1 MKYIA
6 ETLAVEDSTPFH
18 DVSLV
23 RIFSFAEE
31 ISEGTSNCFLVTR
44 CEVSTW
50 RYLFILKPIR
60 NRVQRKSIRWFVTNA
75 FKIFVVLHTTK
86 SAHAPWH
93 GECWPLSDRLS
104 FVMISCTKIVMYF
117 RCYWRHFRHQN
128 HPFRLALFLFA
139 TLRINIG
146 ETVAADVFRCGVHFI
161 SFRSVKELEMNL
173 KFGSQSFIVRVPYL
187 KSPEKPFVELRPAYS
202 VKLVF

>member
-1 MKYIA
+1 M
-6 ETLAVEDSTPFH
+6 
-18 DVSLV
+18 
-23 RIFSFAEE
+23 FSFAEE

-93 GECWPLSDRLS
+93 GECNHFLTGSHSLWYCAPRSWCTSGATDVI
-104 FVMISCTKIVMYF
+104 FVIRIIS
-117 RCYWRHFRHQN
+117 
-128 HPFRLALFLFA
+128 FRLVLVLFA
-139 TLRINIG
+139 TLRITNIR
-146 ETVAADVFRCGVHFI
+146 ETVTANVFRRDVHVI
-161 SFRSVKELEMNL
+161 SFRSARGIGYEFQIRVTKPEARGPVSRKSRNFSGSFRVSEFLIYLWNTEVL
-173 KFGSQSFIVRVPYL
+173 SHKTSQSSCIFRH
-187 KSPEKPFVELRPAYS
+187 
-202 VKLVF
+202 